1 LSNTSGVAHAPAI
14 AVATAVLAV
23 LAAIGSLVSNKSAS
37 QALAAKN
44 QEILVRTEAADAYNS
59 YEAHVIRER
68 IYEAAQASNPSLAGA
83 ALERLA
89 TIAREEQ
96 SAAKPYLERA
106 EAQEQLAGAANER
119 SEQYARAHDTY
130 DVAVTLVEIAIAIVS
145 VSALTSSLYL
155 IGLGGFC
162 AAAGVAVFVY
172 EFARGSMP

>member
-1 LSNTSGVAHAPAI
+1 LASGSDVAHAPAI

-37 QALAAKN
+37 QALASKN
-44 QEILVRTEAADAYNS
+44 QAIISQTQAADSYNS

-68 IYEAAQASNPSLAGA
+68 IYEAAQASNPSLESA
-83 ALERLA
+83 ALEHLA

-106 EAQEQLAGAANER
+106 QAEERLAAAANER
-119 SEQYARAHDTY
+119 SQRYTRAHDVY

-145 VSALTSSLYL
+145 ISALTSSLYL
-155 IGLGGFC
+155 IGLGGLS
-162 AAAGVAVFVY
+162 AVAGLTVFVY
-172 EFARGSMP
+172 GFIGS